1 MPSAIRV
8 VIAISV
14 LLLIV
19 AIRTLFVGYDS
30 YTPLLFAQYYIG
42 AFAIAMM
49 FPTMV
54 RTDRSA
60 AGDHMLLLFVA
71 AATGAVLLRLAAPRI
86 GGPNYCGGEYLLY
99 SIVRVPTVYR
109 CTSWPFAVA
118 GWFAGWWITVW
129 AVDWWTAILDQE
141 SPDAGSTAEKK
152 SSPVYFVVFLAVALL
167 IVAFAKLYVGSERF
181 KPLVFAE
188 IFIWLITIFLAVPTL
203 IRAERTTPQPDW
215 FVLYAAALVFAV
227 VFWNVAPQIGE
238 PNYCMPLPRGL
249 RLLQD
254 MAKNISRIVGVP
266 QPVRVLPKVFRC
278 TTIPLAVAGGFC
290 GWWIALW
297 VGPRRKSTEN
307 SEPY

>member
-1 MPSAIRV
+1 MSSAARV
-8 VIAISV
+8 VLAIAV

-19 AIRTLFVGYDS
+19 AVRTLFVGYDS

-42 AFAIAMM
+42 AFAIVTM

-54 RTDRSA
+54 RTGRSA

-71 AATGAVLLRLAAPRI
+71 AATGAVLFQLAAPRI

-109 CTSWPFAVA
+109 CTSWPFEVA

-129 AVDWWTAILDQE
+129 AVGWWTAILDPE
-141 SPDAGSTAEKK
+141 SRDAASTAEKQ
-152 SSPVYFVVFLAVALL
+152 SPPVYLVVVLAVALL
-167 IVAFAKLYVGSERF
+167 IVAVAKLYLGSDKFE
-181 KPLVFAE
+181 PLVLAE
-188 IFIWLITIFLAVPTL
+188 IYIWLFTLFMAVPTL

-215 FVLYAAALVFAV
+215 FVLYAAALVGAV
-227 VFWNVAPQIGE
+227 VLWNVAPQIGE

-254 MAKNISRIVGVP
+254 MAKDISRMVGVP

-278 TTIPLAVAGGFC
+278 TTIPLAVAGGFS

-297 VGPRRKSTEN
+297 LGPRRKSTEN